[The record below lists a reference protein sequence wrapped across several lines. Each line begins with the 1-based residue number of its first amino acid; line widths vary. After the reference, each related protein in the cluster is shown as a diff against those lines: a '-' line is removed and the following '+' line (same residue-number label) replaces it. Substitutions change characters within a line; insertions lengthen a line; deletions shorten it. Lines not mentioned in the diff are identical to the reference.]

1 MLFLRDIAKT
11 NPLERRSMFAETEEE
26 ARARRSQQIVA
37 RFEQKQ
43 LHGRVQ
49 QQKKETRVVSAFVVA
64 LAAVTVVVIVAVLI
78 EGQIV
83 SQTRTPAEDAAHA
96 DPAARQAAAAAV
108 RRLPPRPPRPPPSPS
123 RPPQPHASPSPPPSP
138 SPLTPSPLGPP
149 PSPAPSPPPRPPG
162 EAPLKQRTCSILIHG
177 LRISLL
183 DNHRCEDGGT
193 DSVSSV
199 CALGTDYGDCNPR

>member
-1 MLFLRDIAKT
+1 
-11 NPLERRSMFAETEEE
+11 MFSESEED

-43 LHGRVQ
+43 LHGRAQ
-49 QQKKETRVVSAFVVA
+49 QQKKETRFVGTFVIA
-64 LAAVTVVVIVAVLI
+64 LAAITAVVLLAVVI

-83 SQTRTPAEDAAHA
+83 AQTRTPAELAARA
-96 DPAARQAAAAAV
+96 DPAVRQAAAAAV
-108 RRLPPRPPRPPPSPS
+108 RRLPPRPSRPPPSPS
-123 RPPQPHASPSPPPSP
+123 QPSQPRASPLPPSLSPSPP
-138 SPLTPSPLGPP
+138 PSPLGPP
-149 PSPAPSPPPRPPG
+149 PSPSPSPPPRPPG

>member
-1 MLFLRDIAKT
+1 
-11 NPLERRSMFAETEEE
+11 MFSESEED

-43 LHGRVQ
+43 LHGRAQ
-49 QQKKETRVVSAFVVA
+49 QQKKETRFVGTFVIA
-64 LAAVTVVVIVAVLI
+64 LAAITAVVLLAVVI

-83 SQTRTPAEDAAHA
+83 AQTRTPAELAARA
-96 DPAARQAAAAAV
+96 DPAVRQAAAAAV
-108 RRLPPRPPRPPPSPS
+108 RRLPPRPSPPASQAPPPRSSPPPPSPS
-123 RPPQPHASPSPPPSP
+123 LSPSPPPSP
-138 SPLTPSPLGPP
+138 LSPP
-149 PSPAPSPPPRPPG
+149 PSPSPSPPPRPPG
-162 EAPLKQRTCSILIHG
+162 EAPLKQRTCSVLIHG

>member
-1 MLFLRDIAKT
+1 
-11 NPLERRSMFAETEEE
+11 MFSESEED

-43 LHGRVQ
+43 LHGRAQ
-49 QQKKETRVVSAFVVA
+49 QQKKETRFVGTFVIA
-64 LAAVTVVVIVAVLI
+64 LAAITAVVLLAVVI

-83 SQTRTPAEDAAHA
+83 AQTRTPAELAARA
-96 DPAARQAAAAAV
+96 DPAVRQAAAAAV
-108 RRLPPRPPRPPPSPS
+108 RRLPPRPSRPPPSPS
-123 RPPQPHASPSPPPSP
+123 QPSQPRASPLPPSLSPSPP
-138 SPLTPSPLGPP
+138 PSPLGPP
-149 PSPAPSPPPRPPG
+149 PSPSPSPPPRPPG

-199 CALGTDYGDCNPR
+199 CTLGTDYGDCNPR

>member
-1 MLFLRDIAKT
+1 
-11 NPLERRSMFAETEEE
+11 MFPESEED

-43 LHGRVQ
+43 LHGRAQ
-49 QQKKETRVVSAFVVA
+49 QHKKETRFVGTFVVA
-64 LAAVTVVVIVAVLI
+64 LAAITAVVILAVVI

-83 SQTRTPAEDAAHA
+83 AQTRTPAEEAARA
-96 DPAARQAAAAAV
+96 DPAVRQAAAAAV
-108 RRLPPRPPRPPPSPS
+108 RRLPPRPSRPPPSPRS
-123 RPPQPHASPSPPPSP
+123 SPPPPSP
-138 SPLTPSPLGPP
+138 SLSPSPPPSPLGPP
-149 PSPAPSPPPRPPG
+149 PSPSPSPPPRPPG
-162 EAPLKQRTCSILIHG
+162 EAPLKQRTCSVLIHG

-183 DNHRCEDGGT
+183 DNQRCEDGGT

>member
-1 MLFLRDIAKT
+1 MLFVCDIPKPDPYERSAMF
-11 NPLERRSMFAETEEE
+11 LESEEE

-43 LHGRVQ
+43 LHGRAQ
-49 QQKKETRVVSAFVVA
+49 QQKKETRFVGTFVVA
-64 LAAVTVVVIVAVLI
+64 LAAITAVVLLAVVI

-83 SQTRTPAEDAAHA
+83 AQTRTPAEEAARA
-96 DPAARQAAAAAV
+96 DPADPAVRQAAAAAV
-108 RRLPPRPPRPPPSPS
+108 RRLPPRPSRPPPSPPS
-123 RPPQPHASPSPPPSP
+123 PRSSPPPSLSPSPP
-138 SPLTPSPLGPP
+138 PSPLGPP
-149 PSPAPSPPPRPPG
+149 PSPSPSPPPRPPG
-162 EAPLKQRTCSILIHG
+162 EAPLKQRTCSVLIHG

-183 DNHRCEDGGT
+183 DNQRCEDGGT

>member
-1 MLFLRDIAKT
+1 MLFLRNIAKT
-11 NPLERRSMFAETEEE
+11 NPLERGSMFAETEEE

-43 LHGRVQ
+43 LHGRAQ
-49 QQKKETRVVSAFVVA
+49 QQKKETRFVSAFVVA
-64 LAAVTVVVIVAVLI
+64 LAAITVVVIVAVLI

-83 SQTRTPAEDAAHA
+83 SQTRTPAEDAARA
-96 DPAARQAAAAAV
+96 DPAVRQAAAAAV
-108 RRLPPRPPRPPPSPS
+108 RRLPPRPPRPPRPPPSPS
-123 RPPQPHASPSPPPSP
+123 RPPQPRASPSPPPSP
-138 SPLTPSPLGPP
+138 SPLSPAPLGPP

-183 DNHRCEDGGT
+183 DNQ
-193 DSVSSV
+193 
-199 CALGTDYGDCNPR
+199 

>member
-1 MLFLRDIAKT
+1 
-11 NPLERRSMFAETEEE
+11 MFSESEED

-43 LHGRVQ
+43 LHGRAQ
-49 QQKKETRVVSAFVVA
+49 QQKKETRFVGTFVIA
-64 LAAVTVVVIVAVLI
+64 LAAITAVVLLAVVI

-83 SQTRTPAEDAAHA
+83 AQTQTPAELAARA
-96 DPAARQAAAAAV
+96 DPAVRQAAAAAV
-108 RRLPPRPPRPPPSPS
+108 RRLPPRPSPPASQAPPPRSSPPPPSPS
-123 RPPQPHASPSPPPSP
+123 LSPSPPPSP
-138 SPLTPSPLGPP
+138 LSPP
-149 PSPAPSPPPRPPG
+149 PSPSPSPPPRPPG
-162 EAPLKQRTCSILIHG
+162 EAPLKQRTCSVLIHG

>member
-1 MLFLRDIAKT
+1 MFL
-11 NPLERRSMFAETEEE
+11 ESEEE

-43 LHGRVQ
+43 LHGRAQ
-49 QQKKETRVVSAFVVA
+49 QQKRETRFVGTFVVA
-64 LAAVTVVVIVAVLI
+64 LAAITAVVVLAVVI

-83 SQTRTPAEDAAHA
+83 AQTRTPAEEAARA
-96 DPAARQAAAAAV
+96 DPAVRQAAAAAV
-108 RRLPPRPPRPPPSPS
+108 RRLPPRPSRPPPSPRS
-123 RPPQPHASPSPPPSP
+123 SPPPRPPSPSPSPSPPP
-138 SPLTPSPLGPP
+138 PSPLGPP
-149 PSPAPSPPPRPPG
+149 PSPSPSPPPRPPG

-183 DNHRCEDGGT
+183 DNQRCEDGGT

>member
-1 MLFLRDIAKT
+1 MFL
-11 NPLERRSMFAETEEE
+11 ESEEE

-43 LHGRVQ
+43 LHGRAQ
-49 QQKKETRVVSAFVVA
+49 QQKRETRFVGTFVVA
-64 LAAVTVVVIVAVLI
+64 LAAITAVVVLAVVI

-83 SQTRTPAEDAAHA
+83 AQTRTPAEEAARA
-96 DPAARQAAAAAV
+96 DPAVRQAAAAAV
-108 RRLPPRPPRPPPSPS
+108 RRLPPRPSRPPPSPRS
-123 RPPQPHASPSPPPSP
+123 SPPPLPPSP
-138 SPLTPSPLGPP
+138 SPSPSPSPPPSPLGPP
-149 PSPAPSPPPRPPG
+149 PSPSPSPPPRPPG
-162 EAPLKQRTCSILIHG
+162 DAPLKQRTCSILIHG

-183 DNHRCEDGGT
+183 DNQRCEDGGT

>member
-1 MLFLRDIAKT
+1 
-11 NPLERRSMFAETEEE
+11 MFPESEEE

-43 LHGRVQ
+43 LHGRAQ
-49 QQKKETRVVSAFVVA
+49 QHKKETRFVGTFVVA
-64 LAAVTVVVIVAVLI
+64 LAAITAVVVLAVVI

-83 SQTRTPAEDAAHA
+83 AQTRTPAEEAARA
-96 DPAARQAAAAAV
+96 DPADPAVRQAAAAAV
-108 RRLPPRPPRPPPSPS
+108 RRLPPRPS
-123 RPPQPHASPSPPPSP
+123 RPP
-138 SPLTPSPLGPP
+138 PSPLGPP
-149 PSPAPSPPPRPPG
+149 PSPSPSPPPRPPG
-162 EAPLKQRTCSILIHG
+162 EAPLKQRTCSVLIHG

-183 DNHRCEDGGT
+183 DNQRCEDGGT